1 VFSPKEQHLYIYD
14 CSVWRWH
21 RLQMNQARDV
31 LDLGMLWHG
40 WMSAG
45 KEFWMDGDAVQKAQF
60 SASMS
65 NDYYAV
71 CRTCICNC
79 LHHTVC
85 LRPNSIMLSSSR
97 TSSRAGLRP
106 ASKLDSVMAF
116 GLYMTV
122 MRVQVCAVER
132 SWVSTRHVWLWWLTG
147 HQVSRSSLSAVLCLV
162 VASIQC
168 DGNVSAVKR
177 VIFIY

>member
-1 VFSPKEQHLYIYD
+1 
-14 CSVWRWH
+14 
-21 RLQMNQARDV
+21 
-31 LDLGMLWHG
+31 
-40 WMSAG
+40 MSAG

-106 ASKLDSVMAF
+106 ASKLDSVMEFHLSGTVSSLACRSQVCNLVVDLVSDLSQTGSSYLEIARTWSLELVCPLLAGHKPAGEPAPKLVRQLDSVMAF

-132 SWVSTRHVWLWWLTG
+132 S
-147 HQVSRSSLSAVLCLV
+147 
-162 VASIQC
+162 
-168 DGNVSAVKR
+168 
-177 VIFIY
+177 